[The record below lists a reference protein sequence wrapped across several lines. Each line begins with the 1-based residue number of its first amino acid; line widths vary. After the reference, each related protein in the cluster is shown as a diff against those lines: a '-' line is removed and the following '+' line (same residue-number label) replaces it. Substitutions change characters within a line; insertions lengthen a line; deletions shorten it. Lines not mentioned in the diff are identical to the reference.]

1 MRIMFCSLL
10 FYLGLL
16 NSATVCLE
24 SNFSA
29 SSMLLQMDY
38 PYGIC

>member
-1 MRIMFCSLL
+1 MICSLL
-10 FYLGLL
+10 FCLGVL

-24 SNFSA
+24 SGFST

>member
-10 FYLGLL
+10 FYLGVLK
-16 NSATVCLE
+16 TVCLE
-24 SNFSA
+24 SDFSA